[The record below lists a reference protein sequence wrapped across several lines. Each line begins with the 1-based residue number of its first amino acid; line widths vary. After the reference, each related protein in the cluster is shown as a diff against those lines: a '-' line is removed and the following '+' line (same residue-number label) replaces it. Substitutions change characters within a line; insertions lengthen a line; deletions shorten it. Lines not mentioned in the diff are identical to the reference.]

1 MNQILLIV
9 HVVVCL
15 GIIGLV
21 LIQHGKGADAG
32 AAFGSGASGT
42 VFGSGGSG
50 SFLTRLTAV
59 FATGF
64 FITSLALAIFAGTYQ
79 SGDSVVT
86 GTGQRVTADDSG
98 EAGSDKEGAPAPAG
112 DEDGASGADPDDAP
126 APAPPAD
133 GESGSNDGG
142 AAPPADGS

>member
-1 MNQILLIV
+1 MNQFLLII

-50 SFLTRLTAV
+50 SFLTRLTAIL
-59 FATGF
+59 ATGF
-64 FITSLALAIFAGTYQ
+64 FITSLALAMFAGTYQ
-79 SGDSVVT
+79 SGESVVT
-86 GTGQRVTADDSG
+86 GTGQRVTAGEDTESSADDDS
-98 EAGSDKEGAPAPAG
+98 APGAAG
-112 DEDGASGADPDDAP
+112 DEDGSGEASDDAP

-133 GESGSNDGG
+133 GEAGGGNSG
-142 AAPPADGS
+142 AAPPPPDDA